1 MNLSCALNLSSA
13 TIRETCVTYVR
24 SLRQLVVT
32 LSCNYGVIYVINVT
46 ILRRETHPPHSGSGA
61 NNAPLSR
68 GGASL
73 ILPGLNY
80 CYCCESNP
88 ITIKVANPQNRGV

>member
-46 ILRRETHPPHSGSGA
+46 ILRRETHPPHSELVLIM
-61 NNAPLSR
+61 PPYLE
-68 GGASL
+68 GGLAYSSWSQL
-73 ILPGLNY
+73 LLLLREQSDY
-80 CYCCESNP
+80 D
-88 ITIKVANPQNRGV
+88 